1 MTIRLVV
8 GGALVAGVLVAAG
21 CAPRRPVLYPN
32 AHYAS
37 VGAGH
42 AERDIAEC
50 RHLAEQHV
58 SGTGRTREVA
68 RDTAVGAGVGAAAG
82 AAGGAVWGGAG
93 RGAAAGAAA
102 GAAGG
107 LLHGILRADDNPVYR
122 NFVAA
127 CLGERGY
134 VVIGWD

>member
-1 MTIRLVV
+1 MTTRIGV
-8 GGALVAGVLVAAG
+8 GGVLLAAVLVAAG

-37 VGAGH
+37 VGAAN

-50 RHLAEQHV
+50 RQLAEQHV
-58 SGTGRTREVA
+58 SGSGRAREVT

-107 LLHGILRADDNPVYR
+107 LLHGILRADDDPVYR
-122 NFVAA
+122 NFVGA
-127 CLGERGY
+127 CLSERGY
-134 VVIGWD
+134 VVIGWE

>member
-1 MTIRLVV
+1 VTTRLVV
-8 GGALVAGVLVAAG
+8 GGALLAAVLVGAG

-37 VGAGH
+37 VGAGT

-50 RHLAEQHV
+50 RLLAEQHV
-58 SGTGRTREVA
+58 SGTGPARDVA

-107 LLHGILRADDNPVYR
+107 LLHGLLRADDRPVYR

-134 VVIGWD
+134 VVIGWE

>member
-1 MTIRLVV
+1 MTTRVAV
-8 GGALVAGVLVAAG
+8 AGALLAGLVVAAG

-32 AHYAS
+32 PHYAS
-37 VGAGH
+37 VGAAN

-50 RHLAEQHV
+50 RARAEQHV
-58 SGTGRTREVA
+58 SASGRAREVA
-68 RDTAVGAGVGAAAG
+68 RDTAVASGVGAAAG

-107 LLHGILRADDNPVYR
+107 LLHGIFRDDDNPVYR
-122 NFVAA
+122 NFVSA
-127 CLGERGY
+127 CLAERGY
-134 VVIGWD
+134 VVIGWE